1 MYLSEHLVYF
11 VLVCLDYRE
20 REKRMIICLI
30 GVSLVSNTLL
40 QYAIVELEV
49 IDLFIR
55 IMESTEYIDVKVKK
69 IEIK

>member
-1 MYLSEHLVYF
+1 
-11 VLVCLDYRE
+11 
-20 REKRMIICLI
+20 MIICLI